1 MDKTTASLLSYEL
14 GGNGEK
20 KSMETGIL
28 LLKVDVGHFTLV
40 NLDILGNS
48 LRDFNL
54 MAPVSLKLIE
64 DEIQCQR
71 SVLFINILQMIC
83 MQHVFEAVG
92 PYQ

>member
-1 MDKTTASLLSYEL
+1 MVK
-14 GGNGEK
+14 K

-28 LLKVDVGHFTLV
+28 LIKMDVGNFTLV
-40 NLDILGNS
+40 NLDILANS

-64 DEIQCQR
+64 DACQCQR

-83 MQHVFEAVG
+83 MRHVFEAVG